1 MRPAGYIISAP
12 GGDIGTRGTAYT
24 YVVAGDGLWLE
35 ADNGILKARAC
46 LAPVPVRGLPPAE
59 PLLELRHGRIPV
71 AVLSLAVNAFS
82 AWAHQEAYAAIVWG
96 ELGYRV
102 VFPPQEGTSGSVTYE
117 PVPGTV
123 VGLHSHGRMGAFF
136 SGTDDRDDQGFQV
149 SVVVGKL
156 DRLVPAAAARLCIY
170 GYHAPVDLRDVF
182 LGLPPWIDEKFGAY
196 DYE

>member
-1 MRPAGYIISAP
+1 VNLAGYIVRSP
-12 GGDIGTRGTAYT
+12 GGDSGTRGSAYT
-24 YVVAGDGLWLE
+24 YVLAGDGLWLE

-59 PLLELRHGRIPV
+59 SLLELRHGRIS
-71 AVLSLAVNAFS
+71 AHLLSLAVAAFS
-82 AWAHQEAYAAIVWG
+82 ARADLEAYAAIAWDG
-96 ELGYRV
+96 QSYRL
-102 VFPPQEGTSGSVTYE
+102 VFPPQEGSCGAVTYE

-136 SGTDDRDDQGFQV
+136 SGTDDRDDQGFLV

-156 DRLVPAAAARLCIY
+156 DRLVPAAGARLCIY
-170 GYHAPVDLRDVF
+170 GYLAPADLREVF
-182 LGLPPWIDEKFGAY
+182 AGLPPWIEEFGEP